1 MLIFEAG
8 RHIKC
13 KNDNLVEAIPH
24 IYLSFQQYSCPIWAT
39 PISISNTET
48 SQQSQIHPTKPGEHP
63 CYNFNHIKWILSC
76 IKYLTKNVNNKKIH
90 INICSKMIFFFK
102 ILKIFSSPSKMARG
116 RISAQSKPLLIT
128 PASWFVSWSK
138 FVSVLV
144 RLVKCD
150 KLEWQVARLHLIG

>member
-1 MLIFEAG
+1 MYLMNKRKRKQKKSISECYLLLFQLYFFPSKSCWYLRPA

-63 CYNFNHIKWILSC
+63 CFNFNHIKWILSC
-76 IKYLTKNVNNKKIH
+76 LKYLTKNVNNKKIH
-90 INICSKMIFFFK
+90 INICSKMIFF
-102 ILKIFSSPSKMARG
+102 L
-116 RISAQSKPLLIT
+116 QN
-128 PASWFVSWSK
+128 
-138 FVSVLV
+138 
-144 RLVKCD
+144 
-150 KLEWQVARLHLIG
+150 LENFQ